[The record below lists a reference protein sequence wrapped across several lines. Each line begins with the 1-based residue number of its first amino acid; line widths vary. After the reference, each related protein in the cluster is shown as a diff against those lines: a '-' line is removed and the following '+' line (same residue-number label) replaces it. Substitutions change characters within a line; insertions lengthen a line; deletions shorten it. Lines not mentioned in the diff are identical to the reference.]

1 MRKAGRQKWAVW
13 LLLAFLPAVWA
24 DTYYLSSESGWQTA
38 DSPEGKYLLSMSK
51 LKQQLLTG
59 KPSEAAAALEKIK
72 SEFPDLAGKEIDSYI
87 AAEKLYAAGK
97 WDKAAALYKKFI
109 DAWPD
114 SILQPA
120 AMERV
125 YTIGAAYLQGQK
137 RTFLKVLKLPA
148 FDTGADLMR
157 DVADRAGQAPLALRA
172 LTTLAQNQE
181 RREKFMDAY
190 QTWSEIKD
198 RWPTGETG
206 RDALLRMARALHA
219 CYKGTEYDA
228 STLPSAAVYYEQYS
242 SRYSQE
248 AAGLDIP
255 AVLDTIAQQQ
265 AYKLYATGFYYERT
279 GKPDAAQKYYTKVLT
294 KHPDTAAGKMAQA
307 RLSPNAPPAVRK
319 TLRRRAVGLTERF
332 LDSWFGLAPLFGA
345 EEKQGN

>member
-24 DTYYLSSESGWQTA
+24 DTYYLSSESGWQTT

-59 KPSEAAAALEKIK
+59 KPAEAAAALEQIK
-72 SEFPDLAGKEIDSYI
+72 TDFPDMAGKEIDSYI
-87 AAEKLYAAGK
+87 AAEKLYAAAK

-120 AMERV
+120 AMERI
-125 YTIGAAYLQGQK
+125 YAIGAAYLQGHK

-157 DVADRAGQAPLALRA
+157 DVADRAGQAPIALRA
-172 LTTLAQNQE
+172 LTTLAENQE
-181 RREKFMDAY
+181 RREKFLDAY

-198 RWPTGETG
+198 RWPTGEVG

-219 CYKGTEYDA
+219 SYKGTEYDA
-228 STLPSAAVYYEQYS
+228 SVLPSAATYYEQYNG
-242 SRYSQE
+242 RYPDQ
-248 AAGLDIP
+248 AAQLEIP
-255 AVLDTIAQQQ
+255 AVLDTIEQQQ

-279 GKPDAAQKYYTKVLT
+279 GRPEAARKYYTKVVT
-294 KHPDTAAGKMAQA
+294 AQPDTAAAQMAQA
-307 RLSPNAPPAVRK
+307 RLAPDAPPAVKK
-319 TLRRRAVGLTERF
+319 TLRRRTVGLTERF
-332 LDSWFGLAPLFGA
+332 LDSWFGLAPLLGA
-345 EEKQGN
+345 KEKQGN